1 MSDCGG
7 SNNAIGNENPIID
20 VSSMLGSTVEVP
32 VTFTVW
38 EPVALA
44 GMAIRKNTS
53 TDAPGSRSP
62 VSGKPSPSE
71 SPRGVASSDAY
82 QSPDQPGDAENAR
95 SIVSLAVPAF
105 VTIKGVLCVVPG
117 TALDPWAHGAIRT
130 PAEPGGGVG
139 GVNRIARLS
148 VGGVG

>member
-44 GMAIRKNTS
+44 GMALRKNTS
-53 TDAPGSRSP
+53 IDAPGSRSP

-71 SPRGVASSDAY
+71 SPRGVASSGAY
-82 QSPDQPGDAENAR
+82 QSPYQPGRAATDR
-95 SIVSLAVPAF
+95 SIVSLAARAV
-105 VTIKGVLCVVPG
+105 VTSKGVPCLV
-117 TALDPWAHGAIRT
+117 
-130 PAEPGGGVG
+130 
-139 GVNRIARLS
+139 
-148 VGGVG
+148 

>member
-53 TDAPGSRSP
+53 MDAPGSRSP
-62 VSGKPSPSE
+62 VSGKPSRSE
-71 SPRGVASSDAY
+71 SPNGVASSDAY
-82 QSPDQPGDAENAR
+82 QSPDQQGEPAKAR
-95 SIVSLAVPAF
+95 TIVSM
-105 VTIKGVLCVVPG
+105 TG
-117 TALDPWAHGAIRT
+117 
-130 PAEPGGGVG
+130 
-139 GVNRIARLS
+139 
-148 VGGVG
+148 